1 MNYSK
6 VRLMSFTLI
15 ELLVVIAIIAI
26 LASMLLP
33 ALNQARETA
42 RRTSCTS
49 QLKQVISGHQMY
61 SEDAN
66 GYMFGWASG
75 YSYAGGTGDWGWGL
89 LLSTMKYFP
98 TPVVVCPKQ
107 RRPGAFSGSYT
118 YGIFNHLSN
127 QTYMNSGTPPRSA
140 TFGNFTLPCS
150 NPPYRIIYSTRRMRN
165 TSKLHLFSD
174 TYRDALNAGAA
185 DVGYSVWSYTPLGSG
200 FYNASIHHL
209 GRGVVAFAD
218 GHVENPGSN
227 DLRDMGFTTIT
238 ENGIKKVY

>member
-1 MNYSK
+1 MKKRN
-6 VRLMSFTLI
+6 FTLI

-49 QLKQVISGHQMY
+49 QLKQVISGHAMY
-61 SEDAN
+61 AEDAN
-66 GYMFGWASG
+66 GYLFGWSNNYG
-75 YSYAGGTGDWGWGL
+75 YNGVIAHRGWGDF
-89 LLSTMKYFP
+89 LSTMKYLP
-98 TPVVVCPKQ
+98 QTVMTCPKQ
-107 RRPGAFSGSYT
+107 RRTSFSRDYT
-118 YGIFNHLSN
+118 YGIFCHLLNSG
-127 QTYMNSGTPPRSA
+127 YMNSGTPPRSE
-140 TFGNFTLPCS
+140 TFGNFTQPCS
-150 NPPYRIIYSTRRMRN
+150 GSTWTIIYSTRRMRN

-174 TYRDALNAGAA
+174 TYRDALSASAA
-185 DVGYSVWSYTPLGSG
+185 DVGYGVWAYAPPGSG

-227 DLRDMGFTTIT
+227 DLRNMGFSTIV